1 MNYELFENVA
11 QNSKIRDVNSAVK
24 LILGLGCI
32 LISVSSDSFLT
43 PLVIAVSI
51 SFVTIALGGTHLRFY
66 LSLLCIPLGFAL
78 LSVLVIVFMRNSGD
92 ILFSGSVFG
101 WLTLTVTTGSIN
113 EGLLI
118 FSRIFGGMCS
128 LFFISLSTPTTEL
141 FSLAKKC
148 YVPEFLIE
156 LSMFIYRSIFILFE
170 QAEMIYHAQVM
181 RLGYMKRKGS
191 IESFGY
197 MAGALFI
204 HSWESGEKMIGAM
217 DCRCYNGKYAMLGEQ
232 SVFFGPAL
240 YLSIIYLTAIFG
252 IWIVTGNTQLFGGV
266 IP

>member
-11 QNSKIRDVNSAVK
+11 QNSKIRDVNSTVK

-43 PLVIAVSI
+43 PFVIAASI
-51 SFVTIALGGTHLRFY
+51 SLVTIVLGGIHLRFY
-66 LSLLCIPLGFAL
+66 LRLLCIPLGFAL
-78 LSVLVIVFMRNSGD
+78 LSVLVILFIRNSGD
-92 ILFSGSVFG
+92 ILYSYSLFD
-101 WLTLTVTTGSIN
+101 WLTFTVTTGSVN

-128 LFFISLSTPTTEL
+128 LFFISLSTPATEL

-148 YVPEFLIE
+148 YIPEFLIE

-191 IESFGY
+191 IDSFGY

-217 DCRCYNGKYAMLGEQ
+217 DCRCYNGKYAMMGVQ
-232 SVFFGPAL
+232 GVFFGPAL
-240 YLSIIYLTAIFG
+240 YISILYLACVFG
-252 IWIVTGNTQLFGGV
+252 IMVVIADTQLFGGL